1 MRLNTDVITIHLLGS
16 IHSDIT
22 RFAKHTRNT
31 LKHLKH
37 SSLSETVTFIVH
49 SNTQIVMTDPTPP
62 AAPLTAEAVQ
72 TIVRQT
78 MMVQQS
84 EFLKLSEENAL
95 KTLREE
101 HKKNQRT
108 LLDTINF
115 EVEAAREYDTHEW
128 KTPVNKDNFHNMHQI
143 HQLWKRTERFVGS
156 LDVSPEQ
163 VQLKAASMKAIEQG
177 KQIAH
182 DRMKLIRFAD
192 RDGWKAALHFQGD
205 NIADSAEEA
214 KKMRKSKKE
223 TELEKE
229 ADKKRERDA
238 RERRNRY
245 SGRDGQGSSRD
256 REPWST
262 YNRSSNQRPKIDS
275 RYCFNCARTEH
286 IARNC
291 PRNFQN

>member
-1 MRLNTDVITIHLLGS
+1 
-16 IHSDIT
+16 
-22 RFAKHTRNT
+22 
-31 LKHLKH
+31 
-37 SSLSETVTFIVH
+37 
-49 SNTQIVMTDPTPP
+49 MTDPTPP

-72 TIVRQT
+72 AIVKQT

-84 EFLKLSEENAL
+84 EFLTLSEQNAL

-101 HKKNQRT
+101 QKKNQPT
-108 LLDTINF
+108 LLDTINL
-115 EVEAAREYDTHEW
+115 ELEAAQEYDTQDW
-128 KTPVNKDNFHNMHQI
+128 KTPVNKDNFNNMHQI

-156 LDVSPEQ
+156 LDVPPEQ
-163 VQLKAASMKAIEQG
+163 IQLKAASMKAIEEG
-177 KQIAH
+177 KKLTH

-229 ADKKRERDA
+229 AEKKREREA

-256 REPWST
+256 REPWSS
-262 YNRSSNQRPKIDS
+262 YNRNSNQRAQTDN
-275 RYCFNCARTEH
+275 RYCFNCSRAGH

-291 PRNFQN
+291 PRNFLN